1 MDFVNEPHS
10 MQNCQEVLVIVRNNP
25 SEIYEGM
32 IYNIISLPFNRGRPN
47 TDFVDYFY
55 IQFPPNVYAKL
66 LMRSSEII
74 YNNSQRTIRAIET
87 DSAKK
92 IITRLTL
99 QSTNMFSNDEIVVPP
114 EKINAMLIWRIAY
127 NIIPKNNSD

>member
-10 MQNCQEVLVIVRNNP
+10 MQNCQEVSVIVRNN
-25 SEIYEGM
+25 SDQSYEGM

-74 YNNSQRTIRAIET
+74 YNNSQRVIGAIVT
-87 DSAKK
+87 DSDRKT
-92 IITRLTL
+92 ITRLTL

-114 EKINAMLIWRIAY
+114 EKINAILIWRVAY
-127 NIIPKNNSD
+127 DIKPINNE

>member
-10 MQNCQEVLVIVRNNP
+10 MQNCQEVSVIVRNNP
-25 SEIYEGM
+25 DQSYEGM

-74 YNNSQRTIRAIET
+74 YNNSQRVIGAIVT
-87 DSAKK
+87 DSDRKT
-92 IITRLTL
+92 ITRLTL

-114 EKINAMLIWRIAY
+114 EKINAILIWRVAY
-127 NIIPKNNSD
+127 DIKPINNE